1 MPENVEVLIKTE
13 EIRQYLKK
21 IGTRTIL
28 GIGWDEGSKYSSRYK
43 EKKKDLKGLEY
54 FKLPIEVEK
63 VFSIGKNIIMKC
75 FNAEKR
81 IIYIHFHLNMSG
93 LFHFGKESKKKH
105 SNLWIK
111 FCNAKYEETGR
122 MYFTDTRKFGSC
134 SIYPTLTEIL
144 KKNGP
149 CLMSAALIKYGE
161 KVEVEGYEATRKLWH
176 IALSESKTDRPIS
189 EFMMQQKY
197 VSGIGNYLRAE
208 ILYRCRIDPKRT
220 LSNLNLEEKDLLY
233 DISLDVMYE
242 SWKAKG
248 PSAGYIPGGCFYL
261 HVYGRDEDDFGNPV
275 HTYLDANNRTVHY
288 VPDIQ
293 L

>member
-1 MPENVEVLIKTE
+1 MELLIKAE
-13 EIRQYLKK
+13 EIRQYLKR
-21 IGTRTIL
+21 IQTRTIL

-43 EKKKDLKGLEY
+43 GKKKQLKGLEY

-63 VFSIGKNIIMKC
+63 VFSIGKNIIMRC
-75 FNAEKR
+75 INAEQR
-81 IIYIHFHLNMSG
+81 EIYICFHLGMSG
-93 LFHFGKESKKKH
+93 SFHFGKDAKKKH

-111 FCNAKYEETGR
+111 FCNEKYEEISR
-122 MYFTDTRKFGSC
+122 FYFTDPRKFGNC
-134 SIYPTLTEIL
+134 SIYSNLTEML

-149 CLMSAALIKYGE
+149 CLMTAALIKYAE

-176 IALSESKTDRPIS
+176 MALSRSKSTRPIA

-220 LSNLNLEEKDLLY
+220 LSGLNLEEKDLLY
-233 DISLDVMYE
+233 DASLDVMYE

-248 PSAGYIPGGCFYL
+248 PSAGYIPGGHFYL
-261 HVYGRDEDDFGNPV
+261 HVYGREIDDSNNPV
-275 HTYLDANNRTVHY
+275 IKYLDSNNRTVHY
-288 VPDIQ
+288 VPGIQ